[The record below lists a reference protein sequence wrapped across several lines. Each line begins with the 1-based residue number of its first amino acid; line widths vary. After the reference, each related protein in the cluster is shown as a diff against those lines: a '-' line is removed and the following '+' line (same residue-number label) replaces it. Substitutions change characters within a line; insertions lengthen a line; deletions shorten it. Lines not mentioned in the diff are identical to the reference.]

1 MLCPRRTVII
11 LITIT
16 LLFNGCILERIF
28 RVKKQFCA
36 FEKYFKIEI
45 SDGFR
50 VLLQEPVL
58 LDEDVTWIT
67 GAEPSE
73 SKFIGGELV
82 MKYVAVKRGTPSNGQ
97 FDLPV
102 ELRFGRIDDDFRLK
116 EGYLS
121 KNLTD
126 ILTHEL
132 LTQIMR
138 SVCKSDKSL
147 INQRL
152 TIDISALNR
161 SLLPSRS
168 EILSTLGPPNQ
179 NPGNVHKLAYV
190 YQLKNNDTVDKV
202 AAIEIQFDRFGERII
217 RIKFKYLRYNLN
229 ADFDKGEAILKVDIF
244 VDWEV

>member
-28 RVKKQFCA
+28 RVKKQFCD

-73 SKFIGGELV
+73 SKFIGSELV

-97 FDLPV
+97 YDIPV

-147 INQRL
+147 IDQRL
-152 TIDISALNR
+152 TVDISALNR

-168 EILSTLGPPNQ
+168 EIISTLGPPNQ
-179 NPGNVHKLAYV
+179 NPGNVNKLAYV
-190 YQLKNNDTVDKV
+190 YQLKNNDAVDKV

-217 RIKFKYLRYNLN
+217 WIKFKYLRYNLN